1 MCKMAQVKLLIT
13 DFDGTL
19 VDTFK
24 ANFLAYQKAFN
35 KYGLEL
41 TEQQYRD
48 CFGFRFDDFMAHMNI
63 LDGETKA
70 GIRAAKGE
78 FYPLFFDKL
87 VVNQTLMSLIKNFK
101 TSGGLTAV
109 ASTARKKNLM
119 NALNHIAASDAFS
132 LILAGEDVKHG
143 KPNPE
148 IYNTVLDR
156 LDVHP
161 SDALIFEDSPVG
173 IGAAEAAHV
182 KYIQVTKDYF
192 YGNTSKG
199 A

>member
-1 MCKMAQVKLLIT
+1 MAQVKLLIT

-19 VDTFK
+19 VDTFE
-24 ANFLAYQKAFN
+24 ANFGAYQRAFD
-35 KYGLEL
+35 KFGLHL
-41 TEQQYRD
+41 TKQQYLD
-48 CFGFRFDDFMAHMNI
+48 CFGFRFDDFMVHMNI
-63 LDGETKA
+63 SDDETKA
-70 GIRAAKGE
+70 GIRAAKSD

-87 VVNQTLMSLIKNFK
+87 VVNQTLLNLIKTFK
-101 TSGGLTAV
+101 ASGGLTAV

-119 NALNHIAASDAFS
+119 NALNHIGASDAFS

-156 LDVHP
+156 LGVSPDE
-161 SDALIFEDSPVG
+161 ALIFEDSRVG

-182 KYIQVTKDYF
+182 KYIQITKDYF